1 VTRYVGFLRGVNVGG
16 RNRLPMAEL
25 RTLAESLGYA
35 DVRTFIQ
42 SGNLVFSA
50 SGRVAPAALE
60 AAIAT
65 HFGLEVPVVLRTAA
79 ELEAAVRA
87 NPFAAADLSRLHVG
101 FMAGPPAASGLAVL
115 ERAPFLPEEFA
126 VQGADVYL
134 YLPEGVARTKLPR
147 YLERRL
153 GLPMTVRNWKTLGSL
168 AELARG

>member
-1 VTRYVGFLRGVNVGG
+1 VTRYVGLLRGVNLGG
-16 RNRLPMAEL
+16 RNRLSMAEL
-25 RTLAESLGYA
+25 RTLAESLGYRE
-35 DVRTFIQ
+35 VRTFIQ

-50 SGRVAPAALE
+50 SKRVAPAVLE

-65 HFGLEVPVVLRTAA
+65 RFGLEVPVVLRTGA

-87 NPFAAADLSRLHVG
+87 NPFAEADLSRLHVG
-101 FMAGPPAASGLAVL
+101 FMAGPPAASALAGL
-115 ERAPFLPEEFA
+115 ERGPFLPEEFA

-153 GLPMTVRNWKTLGSL
+153 GPMTVRNWKTLGSL
-168 AELARG
+168 AELARR